1 MWHGG
6 VVPSDGIEYELD
18 AIGIAH
24 YTVTSLIAVLAGVVS
39 VVYIILTVVYWRR
52 KVIQAY
58 QPMLTIV
65 MLVGECI
72 RVLKVVSHFIAPFPL
87 QVL

>member
-18 AIGIAH
+18 AIGIEH
-24 YTVTSLIAVLAGVVS
+24 YTITSLTAVLAGVVS
-39 VVYIILTVVYWRR
+39 IVYIILTVVYWRR

-72 RVLKVVSHFIAPFPL
+72 RVLKVVSHSIVPFPL
-87 QVL
+87 